1 MLLAYI
7 FLILLA
13 HPFCVIPTNTT
24 TSNDNKSIF
33 ILAGQSNMSG
43 RGGVVNNIFD
53 WYIPPECQS
62 NSSILRLT
70 KGLSWE
76 VAKEP
81 IHQDIDYYAVCGI
94 GPGMSFANFILKN
107 DPNIGLIGLVPC
119 AIGSTNITLWSQGS
133 FCYNQMVN
141 RARIALQ
148 DGGTLRALLWY
159 QGESDTLNLDDAES
173 YKSRLE
179 KFFTDARN
187 DLDVPSL
194 PIIQVA
200 LATTLGPYMKEIR
213 KAQLRINLPNVKTV
227 DANGLKVGPDYVHL
241 STQAEAQLGQM
252 MAQAFLEFGS
262 YTIHNSL
269 EVKKKE

>member
-7 FLILLA
+7 FLILLS
-13 HPFCVIPTNTT
+13 HPLGVIPLDTT

-53 WYIPPECQS
+53 WYIPQECQS

-76 VAKEP
+76 VSKEP
-81 IHQDIDYYAVCGI
+81 IHQDIDFYAICGI
-94 GPGMSFANFILKN
+94 GPGMSFANFVLKK
-107 DPNIGLIGLVPC
+107 DPKIGVIGLVPC
-119 AIGSTNITLWSQGS
+119 AVGATNISQWSKGS
-133 FCYNQMVN
+133 LYYNQMVN
-141 RARIALQ
+141 RTRVALQ
-148 DGGTLRALLWY
+148 GGGTLQALLWY
-159 QGESDTLNLDDAES
+159 QGESDTLNLEDANL

-179 KFFTDARN
+179 KLFIDVRN
-187 DLDVPSL
+187 DLDAPSL

-200 LATTLGPYMKEIR
+200 LTTTLGPYMEEIR
-213 KAQLRINLPNVKTV
+213 EAQLGIDLYNVKTV

-241 STQAEAQLGQM
+241 STPAEAQLGQM
-252 MAQAFLEFGS
+252 LAHAFLEFGS
-262 YTIHNSL
+262 DTAHNS
-269 EVKKKE
+269 